1 MHIQMLSVG
10 GLIGLAVGIIIAG
23 LLDMRRESNLLK
35 RLNDIV
41 GAGWETRL
49 NGIRYRLRDNMT
61 TSEDVKFLLWI
72 IDIIRKD

>member
-1 MHIQMLSVG
+1 MYIQMLSVG

-23 LLDMRRESNLLK
+23 LLDMRKEINLLK

-41 GAGWETRL
+41 GAGWEARL

-61 TSEDVKFLLWI
+61 TSEDVKFLLWV